1 MSARKDRRRGTSA
14 AALRLRRRAA
24 SATGDPYATVAR
36 PEPSVRRWVIGI
48 VVALLAIGGWAL
60 VTGGVF
66 DSPVAH
72 TVRSA
77 SIWSDPAV
85 GLDDAAARQVIGDRR
100 LVIVVRAANATPSAR
115 DACRDLDAA
124 AEGTVV
130 VILTA
135 EADDWATYGCQYLFD
150 SDDDLG
156 RAAVIE
162 ERVSTGV
169 GAFPGRPLD
178 AVRTIVVNYDLL
190 VAFDRIPG
198 DARTFRPSL
207 PRYVLAGAALAA
219 VVFGAVGIWWAAR
232 RAGRSLGATAAV
244 DQVDSDHRAV
254 LSTAMT
260 AIAHGLLR
268 VDSRPGEDGTGRND
282 LFGRYLAIAGRIA
295 EFDRLSGAEHREQ
308 LDDAVRDA
316 DALLG
321 DVGTALR

>member
-1 MSARKDRRRGTSA
+1 M
-14 AALRLRRRAA
+14 
-24 SATGDPYATVAR
+24 
-36 PEPSVRRWVIGI
+36 RRWVIGI
-48 VVALLAIGGWAL
+48 VVALLAVGGWAL

-100 LVIVVRAANATPSAR
+100 LVIVVRAANATPGAR

-150 SDDDLG
+150 QDDDLG

-219 VVFGAVGIWWAAR
+219 VVLGALGIWWAAR
-232 RAGRSLGATAAV
+232 RAGRSLGATAAT

-260 AIAHGLLR
+260 AIAHALLR
-268 VDSRPGEDGTGRND
+268 LDSRPGADPANRDE
-282 LFGRYLAIAGRIA
+282 LFQEYLGITGRIA
-295 EFDRLSGAEHREQ
+295 ELDRLTGDDHRDQ
-308 LDDAVRDA
+308 LDRALRDA
-316 DALLG
+316 DALLD
-321 DVGTALR
+321 DVSAAVR